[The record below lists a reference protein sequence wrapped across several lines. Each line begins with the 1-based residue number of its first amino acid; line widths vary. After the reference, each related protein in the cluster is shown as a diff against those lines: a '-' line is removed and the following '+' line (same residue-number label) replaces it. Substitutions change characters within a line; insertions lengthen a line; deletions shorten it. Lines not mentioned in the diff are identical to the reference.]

1 MGGVATDK
9 DGCTEIDNVFAAGEV
24 ACVSLHGANRLGG
37 NSLMET
43 IVFGRRAGR
52 AAAEQALKK
61 SGSAEL
67 GPKALAD
74 GEREI
79 SKLLERREGERP
91 RVIRS
96 ELGDSMYENFGV
108 FREAVKMHRQIE
120 LLEDLRERYEQ
131 VLVEDKGRVW
141 NSDLTQA
148 LELGFQL
155 DLALCMVSAGLER
168 RESRGAHSRPSDYP
182 ERDDQNFLK
191 HSLVRWSN
199 DWLDLSWK
207 PVTITKW
214 QPQRRTY

>member
-1 MGGVATDK
+1 
-9 DGCTEIDNVFAAGEV
+9 
-24 ACVSLHGANRLGG
+24 
-37 NSLMET
+37 MET

-52 AAAEQALKK
+52 AAAEQALAE
-61 SGSAEL
+61 SASAAIKP
-67 GPKALAD
+67 GARTD

-79 SKLLERREGERP
+79 KQLLERREGERP
-91 RVIRS
+91 KAIRR
-96 ELGDSMYENFGV
+96 ELGASMHENFGV
-108 FREAVKMHRQIE
+108 FREEQKMRRQLELIE
-120 LLEDLRERYEQ
+120 HLRERYREVRVQ
-131 VLVEDKGRVW
+131 DRGEVW

-168 RESRGAHSRPSDYP
+168 RESRGAHSRPTDFP

-191 HSLVRWSN
+191 HSLVRWSD

-214 QPQRRTY
+214 QPQKRTY